1 MGLTFTEIHMKE
13 AYKKSGALL
22 TSYLRDPLH
31 RNALFLVINTGLSG
45 IVGLTFWVFAARL
58 QSPQELGLASALIS
72 TCTQLALL
80 ASLGLDLGLVRFL
93 PEYKDK
99 PHGLINSVL
108 TLAGLSGIMVGII
121 FLIGIPLWSPAL
133 KIVITQPAYF
143 IGFTGLTLGLVLF
156 SMTNSS
162 FVGLRK
168 SRNVLFSST
177 TAGVCRIAFLF
188 ILGLFSGSLSILF
201 AWGLSIWIA
210 ITLSTVILLP
220 REIKNYFPSPRFDW
234 ASLKPLASQSSMNYI
249 AHLLFNSQLHF
260 VPLILISLIGPESN
274 AFYFSALALASPT
287 WVIPLAVSM
296 VVVVEGAH
304 NVGNLPLIIRNGL
317 RIAALIDIPLLIF
330 LWFGGPYLLLAFGER
345 YSEESIQTLR
355 VLAVTSIPVVLIDF
369 YLAIGRIQKKMLG
382 PVGLLSLV
390 ATGSLV
396 GTYLLVPHLG
406 ILGAA
411 FALLISNSFGGLI
424 ALGKMAKLKKTLHNP
439 E

>member
-1 MGLTFTEIHMKE
+1 
-13 AYKKSGALL
+13 
-22 TSYLRDPLH
+22 
-31 RNALFLVINTGLSG
+31 
-45 IVGLTFWVFAARL
+45 
-58 QSPQELGLASALIS
+58 
-72 TCTQLALL
+72 
-80 ASLGLDLGLVRFL
+80 
-93 PEYKDK
+93 
-99 PHGLINSVL
+99 
-108 TLAGLSGIMVGII
+108 
-121 FLIGIPLWSPAL
+121 
-133 KIVITQPAYF
+133 
-143 IGFTGLTLGLVLF
+143 
-156 SMTNSS
+156 
-162 FVGLRK
+162 
-168 SRNVLFSST
+168 
-177 TAGVCRIAFLF
+177 
-188 ILGLFSGSLSILF
+188 
-201 AWGLSIWIA
+201 
-210 ITLSTVILLP
+210 
-220 REIKNYFPSPRFDW
+220 
-234 ASLKPLASQSSMNYI
+234 MNYI